1 MKIRKLFLSIAFALV
16 AGGATAAVAQ
26 DLPKPQLRF
35 VGTSDGVNNGVAV
48 RGYEFEVVNREEFDN
63 ELFIPSPALPP
74 CGSNANASRTWVNIF
89 NEKGARLY
97 GWCVINSNADLA
109 SLRFLV
115 EAARPQPKKIY
126 IELLDRFEV
135 RFARSNTVSIN

>member
-1 MKIRKLFLSIAFALV
+1 MKIKRLFLLIAFLLV
-16 AGGATAAVAQ
+16 TGTAVETLAQ

-74 CGSNANASRTWVNIF
+74 CGSNANASRTWVNVF
-89 NEKGARLY
+89 NEKGTRLY
-97 GWCVINSNADLA
+97 GVCVINSNAELA

-115 EAARPQPKKIY
+115 EAARPQPQKIY
-126 IELLDRFEV
+126 IELLDRFEM
-135 RFARSNTVSIN
+135 RFVRSNSVKVE